1 MKFATISLLLAALCF
16 TQKGYADSS
25 NNKNVPDRQGIYLAP
40 GWGKLSFEAPAVGS
54 YELPVIDL
62 ASDGRVAN
70 TDGEDLNLSELMGDK
85 ITLLSFIYRTCDDV
99 NGCPLS
105 TMVLY
110 TVGSKIDKEPAL
122 KDKLRLLTLSFD
134 PASDTPAVMQ
144 EYGESILGSSKVDW
158 RFLTTRSEQQIQ
170 PILEAYQ
177 QSVVPDVIA
186 DGKPRKFSHLLR
198 VFLIDRNQQVRNIY
212 SLSFLH
218 PDILINDIK
227 TLLLEEQNADSLAAL
242 PSK

>member
-1 MKFATISLLLAALCF
+1 MKFAKLRLLLAALCF
-16 TQKGYADSS
+16 TQSGFAVSA
-25 NNKNVPDRQGIYLAP
+25 NNIPDRQGVYLAP
-40 GWGKLSFEAPAVGS
+40 GWGKLSFEAPAAGS
-54 YELPVIDL
+54 YKLPIIDL
-62 ASDGRVAN
+62 ASDGQVAS
-70 TDGEDLNLSELMGDK
+70 TEGEDLNLSELMGDK

-134 PASDTPAVMQ
+134 PASDTPEVMQ
-144 EYGESILGSSKVDW
+144 EFGESILGKSQVDW
-158 RFLTTRSEQQIQ
+158 HFLTTKSEQQIQ
-170 PILEAYQ
+170 PILDAYQ

-186 DGKPRKFSHLLR
+186 EGKPRKFSHLLR
-198 VFLIDRNQQVRNIY
+198 VFLIDRNKQVRNIY

-227 TLLLEEQNADSLAAL
+227 TLLLEEENAASLATL